1 MKLKNN
7 MQKKD
12 HNYIMILDKN
22 YVDFVKIINYKSQF

>member
-22 YVDFVKIINYKSQF
+22 YDDFVKIINHKSQF